1 MYLNTGQYGA
11 SHCIAHIGNSN
22 STSTTITTNV
32 TNATR
37 TKPITL
43 VPRKTPGNIVV
54 SANPPA
60 RASRLSCPRYV
71 CLPACMDSNISRYFR
86 KVRAI
91 TYSWQP
97 TAHTR
102 HSRTPTFIPIRA
114 HAIQSCCKMPTTVK
128 TMLTKGLA
136 LSLTTRKRAET
147 EGDFSAVAA
156 ASVGPSSSAFPTCS
170 TSSASWASLSRR
182 PCLPTPQS
190 LAMTLAES
198 GNCAISASCT
208 SFMCCSTSLA
218 ICLLN
223 FTLASLSSRLT
234 SFSMKLVVKFPSRSL
249 AALSRFSRRSPI
261 SPFIFSFKFAFP
273 SLRACLAWP
282 SAACSRRWAARMPS
296 CFASSLA
303 RSAATSFTRA
313 SE

>member
-91 TYSWQP
+91 IYSWQP
-97 TAHTR
+97 TAHMR
-102 HSRTPTFIPIRA
+102 DSRTPTLIPIRA
-114 HAIQSCCKMPTTVK
+114 HAIQSCCKMPTTVN
-128 TMLTKGLA
+128 TTFTNGLA
-136 LSLTTRKRAET
+136 LSSIIRKRAET
-147 EGDFSAVAA
+147 DGDPSAVAA
-156 ASVGPSSSAFPTCS
+156 ESLRPVSSTFATCS
-170 TSSASWASLSRR
+170 ASSASRASLSRR
-182 PCLPTPQS
+182 HQWT
-190 LAMTLAES
+190 EW
-198 GNCAISASCT
+198 
-208 SFMCCSTSLA
+208 
-218 ICLLN
+218 
-223 FTLASLSSRLT
+223 RR
-234 SFSMKLVVKFPSRSL
+234 PSPPL
-249 AALSRFSRRSPI
+249 QIP
-261 SPFIFSFKFAFP
+261 PGWH
-273 SLRACLAWP
+273 WP
-282 SAACSRRWAARMPS
+282 P
-296 CFASSLA
+296 
-303 RSAATSFTRA
+303 
-313 SE
+313 